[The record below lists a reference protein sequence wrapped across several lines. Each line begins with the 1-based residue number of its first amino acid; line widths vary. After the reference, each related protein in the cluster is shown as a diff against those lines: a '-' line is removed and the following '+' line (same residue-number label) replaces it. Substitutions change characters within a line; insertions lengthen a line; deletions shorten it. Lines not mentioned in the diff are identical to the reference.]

1 MNSNKQENNK
11 ALWTK
16 IILILFVAVVFGL
29 WLANLRN
36 VFDNQ
41 KPETD
46 DTWKKINE
54 AFKQIENNS
63 NLASTTASSTK
74 ENKFVENL
82 LDKASSTASS
92 TAAANEEK
100 IKNRLG
106 DIMEATNTNIKK
118 IIALLILTVSR
129 PLKKLDLVLS
139 RPDAKGLP
147 KLLINILED
156 YA

>member
-106 DIMEATNTNIKK
+106 DIMEATSTNIKK
-118 IIALLILTVSR
+118 NNCPSYINCQPTLEKARPCVVPAGCEGVTQIA
-129 PLKKLDLVLS
+129 
-139 RPDAKGLP
+139 
-147 KLLINILED
+147 
-156 YA
+156 Y